1 MWIWWPGLT
10 CSSAYIW
17 CISCTGSNILK
28 WYDLSITLWPPYLA
42 SSSRRSRGVVSKSM
56 FILVSPGTRAGQGWP
71 LHFSVH
77 INNFSSRHRNK
88 PTSAALRVE
97 NFCWELRKLDE
108 ATLKTIDPLVN
119 IMPCNVPIVARNVCD
134 MTFVLLNIIPPW
146 YSPRP
151 VIMCSELG
159 AIICHRGASHVDIR
173 RHQSHHHRHNRYCGL
188 SGDSMRTNQIK
199 KTFTFDE

>member
-1 MWIWWPGLT
+1 M
-10 CSSAYIW
+10 
-17 CISCTGSNILK
+17 
-28 WYDLSITLWPPYLA
+28 
-42 SSSRRSRGVVSKSM
+42 
-56 FILVSPGTRAGQGWP
+56 
-71 LHFSVH
+71 
-77 INNFSSRHRNK
+77 
-88 PTSAALRVE
+88 
-97 NFCWELRKLDE
+97 
-108 ATLKTIDPLVN
+108 KTIDPLVN

-199 KTFTFDE
+199 KHSHLTSSQDFTSWTGEYDRTTHTSHTFTGPIGYLKLAGNKYPNQNILLYILN